1 MSEKVYINITA
12 TVEKEQGEYL
22 EKLMAE
28 NDQNRSQVLRAMIRE
43 HMTKQESKKGV

>member
-1 MSEKVYINITA
+1 MSEKVYVNITA
-12 TVEKEQGEYL
+12 TVEQEHEEYL
-22 EKLMAE
+22 KLLMAE